1 MSTQATEDMSA
12 EEHSALIREA
22 TRRWESC
29 LYTSGALF
37 EQVRRLREIKVG
49 FIMANVAI
57 AAVAGAEG
65 LFRFLPPEYEPVPVF
80 LAVIAGLLPTLYGAL
95 KFDDGLEQAR
105 ALSGE
110 YKTLEYEYRYLIT
123 VATHGDTKILRAR
136 YDAAS
141 ARFEA
146 AAQQAFT
153 PPEWAFEKTQAKIK
167 AGTYDFDGA
176 PGINLK
182 GKPDKV

>member
-1 MSTQATEDMSA
+1 MTA
-12 EEHSALIREA
+12 EEHAALIQEA

-37 EQVRRLREIKVG
+37 EQLRYLREVKVG
-49 FIMANVAI
+49 FVI
-57 AAVAGAEG
+57 ASAGIATFAGAEG
-65 LFRFLPPEYEPVPVF
+65 LFRFLPPNFEPVPVF

-95 KFDDGLEQAR
+95 KFDDGLERAR

-123 VATHGDTKILRAR
+123 VAKHGDARILRAR
-136 YDAAS
+136 FDAAS

-153 PPEWAFEKTQAKIK
+153 PPEWAFKKTQAKVK
-167 AGTYDFDGA
+167 AGTYDFESA
-176 PGINLK
+176 PSVDLK
-182 GKPDKV
+182 EKIEAV